1 MVATYVKRAYSS
13 FAAHVFD
20 VPPRLLALLLFI
32 LLLFC
37 PLVKPGQ
44 SIQLILRDTFF
55 FAMLAVSWDLLV
67 GRTGQISLGHALFF
81 GIGAYGTAL
90 LYQYLALPP
99 WITIPIAILIGISV
113 APLIG
118 LPCLRVKG
126 PYLALVTMA
135 LPLILSA
142 VIKYGPITHITG
154 GEMGIGPLPPL
165 IPTELFQ
172 RIGFSYRE
180 SLPLVELANYYLALV
195 LLFVF
200 SVVLYKIANSK
211 TGMIFVSILD
221 DELASKACGINV
233 TRYKLMAFTISG
245 LFATMTG
252 AFYAHLV
259 TIVNPWFLS
268 LMHISFPTIIRTFL
282 GGIGT
287 IYGPLVGTHIY
298 FILDRYVLEKMV
310 QLPFL
315 TYTQWTYTR
324 LLIFAAIVI
333 VLIIKWPRGIA
344 RFVTDK
350 LQDLEEARDLDERG
364 KWIWKTY
371 KKKKME

>member
-44 SIQLILRDTFF
+44 SFQLILRDTFF
-55 FAMLAVSWDLLV
+55 FAMLAASWDLLV

-142 VIKYGPITHITG
+142 VIKYGPIAPITG
-154 GEMGIGPLPPL
+154 GEMGIGPIPSL

-259 TIVNPWFLS
+259 TIVNPWFFTLTLS
-268 LMHISFPTIIRTFL
+268 FTPVIVTFL

-315 TYTQWTYTR
+315 TYTQWTHTR

-364 KWIWKTY
+364 RWIWKTY

>member
-1 MVATYVKRAYSS
+1 MVRIFTRIYRS
-13 FAAHVFD
+13 FAQHVLD
-20 VPPRLLALLLFI
+20 IPPRLLALLCFLI
-32 LLLFC
+32 LLVY
-37 PLVKPGQ
+37 PLTQTKVYPLIIMSFA
-44 SIQLILRDTFF
+44 SIMATF
-55 FAMLAVSWDLLV
+55 ACSWDLLV

-90 LYQYLALPP
+90 LYNYLALPP

-142 VIKYGPITHITG
+142 VIKYGPITPITG
-154 GEMGIGPLPPL
+154 GEMGIGPLPSL

-233 TRYKLMAFTISG
+233 TRYKLLAFTISG

-259 TIVNPWFLS
+259 TIVNPWFLT
-268 LMHISFPTIIRTFL
+268 LTLSFTPVIVTFL

-298 FILDRYVLEKMV
+298 FILDRYVLGKMV

-315 TYTQWTYTR
+315 TYTQWTHTR

-364 KWIWKTY
+364 RWIWKTY